1 MTMNDTVD
9 SAPRPSSL
17 SPWIGTS
24 AAYTPR
30 RPDPRVRWFLD
41 ANEGRPSPAVV
52 ATIIETL
59 SGSARGVYRY
69 PSFYELEAV
78 IAATWGVDAARVV
91 ATAGG
96 DDAIGRVVA
105 SRLAPE
111 AKILVHE
118 PAFEMFG
125 AYARSRGGITLG
137 IRWMDGEA
145 FPLEQTIEAIAR
157 CPSLGL
163 ATVVSPSNPTGGV
176 VSADDA
182 LAVAAACADNGAA
195 FLFDAAYGEFADDD
209 PSPRL
214 VAEGSA
220 YVVRSFSKA
229 YGLAGM
235 RIGYAIAPDAGSA
248 AALRSCGMPYPS
260 SGPSCAAAMAALN
273 DRSSMLSAVEAVRA
287 ERSAIA
293 GRFRALGA
301 RVADSGA
308 NFVLARVRDPAG
320 LSESMADA
328 GVAIRTY
335 GGRDLLADAVRV
347 SCPCDDE
354 GLAVVLDAID
364 RAKEY
369 IVCAKS

>member
-96 DDAIGRVVA
+96 D
-105 SRLAPE
+105 
-111 AKILVHE
+111 
-118 PAFEMFG
+118 AFEMFG